1 MKYFSIYTL
10 GCKAN
15 QYESQQ
21 IRELLEKFGL
31 QKAESS
37 EKTDIVVIN
46 TCCVTHTASAKSR
59 QQIRKFQKHH
69 PDAIIVICGCLPI
82 IENSTNQPDTTSGQ
96 KPTQRAENT
105 LFVTNRDE
113 LATIL
118 TNIVSKACN
127 QNSFQVEHNCTPGLN
142 LQPINMIKT
151 EFDAKIKLKKGFSE
165 NTTLPLLTSFKDQT
179 RAFLKVQDGCD
190 NFCAY
195 CIIPKTRPEVHSK
208 PLDEAVNEAKSL
220 VLAGHKEIVI
230 TGICVGAYGRDTAR
244 RRDISSDN
252 TDHLANLVEKI
263 AQIPNLAR
271 IRLSSIE
278 PTDITDQLLETFR
291 SHKNIMP
298 HIHLSLQSGSDA
310 VLKKMCRRYKSDD
323 VRKKVEQIKNI
334 LDKPAITTDIIVGF
348 PGETDE
354 DFEQTLKLS
363 EEIGFSKIHVFKF
376 SAREGTAAAR
386 IKNFVNSKIINER
399 SRILIELEKKLGF
412 DFRNQ
417 FIGKNET
424 VLIEQAGKQIS
435 GRSERYFIVNINP
448 PKNSNLHKNDIVKV
462 TLLKNTKEGM
472 TAEPVQI

>member
-37 EKTDIVVIN
+37 ENTDLVVIN
-46 TCCVTHTASAKSR
+46 TCCVTHTASTKSR

-69 PDAIIVICGCLPI
+69 PDATIVICGCLPV
-82 IENSTNQPDTTSGQ
+82 IENSTIQPDASPTGQ
-96 KPTQRAENT
+96 KPTQQAENT
-105 LFVTNRDE
+105 LFVTNRNE

-118 TNIVSKACN
+118 TDLVSKACN
-127 QNSFQVEHNCTPGLN
+127 QNSDQNEQNCTIDRN
-142 LQPINMIKT
+142 IQPINMIKT

-165 NTTLPLLTSFKDQT
+165 NTDLPLLTSFKDQT

-195 CIIPKTRPEVHSK
+195 CIIPKTRSEVHSK
-208 PLDEAVNEAKSL
+208 PLDEAVNEAKAL

-244 RRDISSDN
+244 RRDISSEN
-252 TDHLANLVEKI
+252 TDHLADLVEKI

-291 SHKNIMP
+291 RYENIMP

-334 LDKPAITTDIIVGF
+334 LDTPAITTDIIVGF

-354 DFEQTLKLS
+354 DFEQTVKLS

-386 IKNFVNSKIINER
+386 MKNFVDSKIINER
-399 SRILIELEKKLGF
+399 SRVLLDLEKQLGF
-412 DFRNQ
+412 NFRNQ

-424 VLIEQAGKQIS
+424 VLIEQTGKQLS

-448 PKNSNLHKNDIVKV
+448 PKDSKLHKNDILKV
-462 TLLKNTKEGM
+462 TLLKNTKDSM
-472 TAEPVQI
+472 AAEPV